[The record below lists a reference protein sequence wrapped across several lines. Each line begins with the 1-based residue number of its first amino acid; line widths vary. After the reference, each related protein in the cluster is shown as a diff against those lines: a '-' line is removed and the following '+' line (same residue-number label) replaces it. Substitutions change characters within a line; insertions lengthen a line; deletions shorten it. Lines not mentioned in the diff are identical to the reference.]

1 MYVLGYKPPPIPTE
15 DIYLFLNAAQ
25 KVGIIEGTP
34 LNNKENL
41 DPIPALSLTWRSDWM
56 RMWLPS
62 WTMISIN
69 LFPLMKS
76 EFEPRVLALKMPKPY

>member
-41 DPIPALSLTWRSDWM
+41 DPIPALSLTWGSD
-56 RMWLPS
+56 
-62 WTMISIN
+62 
-69 LFPLMKS
+69 
-76 EFEPRVLALKMPKPY
+76 